1 MSTHQ
6 SSSEKAAEAARTKA
20 QEAREKTEQTAGQV
34 QGKAEEM
41 TGQARQKTEQMAGCA
56 REKAEQT
63 AGQAREKAAE
73 MGSQARDF
81 VDELGDRAT
90 AYASEAIGGA
100 RAAVDDELE
109 HEQERAGGFLN
120 ALGDA
125 IDAGC
130 ESLRDD
136 GYRGTAGLIRPVS
149 RVVRSFA
156 NDVDRV
162 NPQDYTRQAEN
173 FVRDNPMIAM
183 GALAIAGF
191 AFAALL
197 QRDR

>member
-6 SSSEKAAEAARTKA
+6 STSEKAAEAARTKA
-20 QEAREKTEQTAGQV
+20 QEAREKTEQVAGQA

-41 TGQARQKTEQMAGCA
+41 AGRARDT
-56 REKAEQT
+56 AEQA

-81 VDELGDRAT
+81 VEELGDRAT

-100 RAAVDDELE
+100 RAAVDDELG
-109 HEQERAGGFLN
+109 HEQERAEGFLN

-156 NDVDRV
+156 NDVNRV
-162 NPQDYTRQAEN
+162 NPQDYTRYAEN